1 MLPGHIAGFYSHEEC
16 HIDLLRPQFAQ
27 AQLYIDRVVG
37 FDMEN
42 KKVLCANRP
51 SVAFD
56 LLSIDIGSIPATMS
70 VPRCG
75 RIRDRG

>member
-1 MLPGHIAGFYSHEEC
+1 LA
-16 HIDLLRPQFAQ
+16 QFAQ

-70 VPRCG
+70 VPG
-75 RIRDRG
+75 AAEYAIAAKPVSQLLALASAN